1 MVWSR
6 QINFE
11 YALVEKRENIMLT
24 QIREEEIRIEVQR
37 IYEQAKKN
45 LSFKEC
51 ALSESALSDTI
62 PGYRA
67 PELPFAAYEED
78 KFAVLFVDMRKST
91 QRAER
96 LRGEKTFLTM
106 HIYLPTVIAV
116 IREHHG
122 YPIDIMGD
130 GVMALFG
137 GKYSKRAI
145 SICVQDAGLCGESL
159 LQVKESIINRILKE
173 ENIEAIDFGVGIDY
187 ERVIVT
193 KIGFKDIFDVKAFG
207 DCINKASKYSSVF
220 NEVKVGKRIKQ
231 KWPKGKTGRIR
242 FEGTDKDGYTMQR
255 I

>member
-1 MVWSR
+1 
-6 QINFE
+6 
-11 YALVEKRENIMLT
+11 MLT
-24 QIREEEIRIEVQR
+24 QIREKEIRIEVRR

-45 LSFKEC
+45 LHFKEF

-62 PGYRA
+62 PGYHA
-67 PELPFAAYEED
+67 LELPFAAYEED

-116 IREHHG
+116 IQEHHG
-122 YPIDIMGD
+122 YPIDIIGD

-159 LQVKESIINRILKE
+159 LQVRESIINHILKE

-187 ERVIVT
+187 GRVVVT

-220 NEVKVGKRIKQ
+220 NEVKVGKSIKQ